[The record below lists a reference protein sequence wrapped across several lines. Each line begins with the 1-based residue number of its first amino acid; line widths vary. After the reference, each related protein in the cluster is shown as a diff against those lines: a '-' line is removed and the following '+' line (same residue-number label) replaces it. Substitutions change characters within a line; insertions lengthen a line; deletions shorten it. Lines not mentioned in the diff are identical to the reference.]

1 MMDEF
6 VCDFLTTHGLKDY
19 IDTFK
24 SKHLTYSY
32 IIGPV
37 PNPFQLMPETNVCL
51 PTYLDVYK
59 FHFNIYLKV
68 ALQILCCAFTYAFMI
83 IKWLD

>member
-37 PNPFQLMPETNVCL
+37 PNPFQLMPETNVCFYL
-51 PTYLDVYK
+51 P
-59 FHFNIYLKV
+59 I
-68 ALQILCCAFTYAFMI
+68 
-83 IKWLD
+83 